1 MRTRSR
7 AAERFNTPLQA
18 EAPFDAVLSSI
29 AEEND
34 YRSRRRSTSL
44 PRRASGDPNFDD
56 GSDPTGNQH
65 YQSYRPT
72 WKSVDKV
79 LFEKTSTSYIDML
92 LKDKI
97 SNKTKNWFKKWEA
110 LKSIMEIS
118 DLLTMFKGLR
128 TKPIPTEANP
138 RGYTDGYHVLHKG
151 RTYTIGP
158 DDVNK
163 CIWDFR
169 RLYPL
174 IDAAFDSS
182 AWHLSQVG
190 LQHMQPFVIYNH
202 ILIRRVYRDNFQ

>member
-1 MRTRSR
+1 MTERLDRDAETSGTSSSRAFAELSTPATSELTTRTRSR

-65 YQSYRPT
+65 YQSYRHT

-79 LFEKTSTSYIDML
+79 IFEKTSTSYIDML

-97 SNKTKNWFKKWEA
+97 SNKNCFKKWEV
-110 LKSIMEIS
+110 
-118 DLLTMFKGLR
+118 
-128 TKPIPTEANP
+128 
-138 RGYTDGYHVLHKG
+138 YHG
-151 RTYTIGP
+151 
-158 DDVNK
+158 NK
-163 CIWDFR
+163 
-169 RLYPL
+169 
-174 IDAAFDSS
+174 
-182 AWHLSQVG
+182 
-190 LQHMQPFVIYNH
+190 
-202 ILIRRVYRDNFQ
+202 